1 MSATIESNST
11 TSAPLDAASLEARH
25 LEAESQVRVYRYEKP
40 EAEKAK
46 ARVRLGKS
54 DLVTAA
60 VQIVKKDGGENNM
73 HYHTTVDTFWMVLKG
88 RVRFYGPGDEL
99 IGEFGPMEGTIT
111 PRYSRYWFENS
122 GDEELELLQVGA
134 SMGPGVDG
142 GPMGGRTDA
151 APQRFKIGTTER
163 FSAEKS

>member
-1 MSATIESNST
+1 MSATIDTNIT
-11 TSAPLDAASLEARH
+11 TSATPDEASLEARH
-25 LEAESQVRVYRYEKP
+25 AEAESQVRAYHYEKP
-40 EAEKAK
+40 QAGTAK

-54 DLVTAA
+54 DLVSAA
-60 VQIVKKDGGENNM
+60 VQIVKKDGGENNL

-88 RVRFYGPGDEL
+88 RARFYGPGDEL

-134 SMGPGVDG
+134 SARPGDTT
-142 GPMGGRTDA
+142 PMGGRTDA

-163 FSAEKS
+163 FTAEKP